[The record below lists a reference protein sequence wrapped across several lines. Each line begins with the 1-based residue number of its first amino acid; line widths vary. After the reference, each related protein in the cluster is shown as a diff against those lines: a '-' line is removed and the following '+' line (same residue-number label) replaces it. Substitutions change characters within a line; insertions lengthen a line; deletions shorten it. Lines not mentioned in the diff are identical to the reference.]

1 MHIAQKM
8 KFSIKVF
15 FKTCDEA
22 LSFLQIWSHLL
33 KKFLMEDLFFGKW
46 QRYIELTQV
55 LKIPLMQECEITNTQ
70 LKYSSQDCVCESH
83 SEMLLPQRF
92 LVIKIRYL

>member
-22 LSFLQIWSHLL
+22 MSFLQIWSHLL
-33 KKFLMEDLFFGKW
+33 KKFLMEDLIFCEVEALYWTDSG
-46 QRYIELTQV
+46 IEDSLNAGMWNNKHTA
-55 LKIPLMQECEITNTQ
+55 KI
-70 LKYSSQDCVCESH
+70 
-83 SEMLLPQRF
+83 
-92 LVIKIRYL
+92 